1 MAKIIEHGKYWVPE
15 AKKAYKNVKVKCPEC
30 DNTILISYYYL
41 EMDPEPCAWCVTR
54 KEVPIYHLFHG
65 CVMPQFQNFLLHR
78 MKCDWNPSN

>member
-41 EMDPEPCAWCVTR
+41 EMDPEPCAWC
-54 KEVPIYHLFHG
+54 ECG
-65 CVMPQFQNFLLHR
+65 CKFIPEGSDIVE
-78 MKCDWNPSN
+78 DI